1 MTGTQILLRR
11 QKESFIPIEGNGS
24 LLSSYLRRTDRAVH
38 ALFDQKGL
46 KDHGN
51 GHYSYLARPI
61 TMVRW
66 EVHPILSFHTEHPT
80 ALHQDPVDFR
90 LVLDSCELVGNERWS
105 VVNQNLT
112 FHCGA
117 SIGASRDGVWARA
130 YAATTIRP
138 SGWLQMIPAVV
149 IHELA
154 TPVVDW
160 VLARLLTRCERSLR
174 KDMENWLHK
183 QPAVVTS

>member
-38 ALFDQKGL
+38 ALFDRKGL
-46 KDHGN
+46 KDHGS
-51 GHYSYLARPI
+51 GYYSYLAKPI

-66 EVHPILSFHTEHPT
+66 EVTPSLSFHTEHPS
-80 ALHQDPVDFR
+80 AFEQDPVDFR
-90 LVLDSCELVGNERWS
+90 LVLDSCELAGNERWS
-105 VVNQNLT
+105 VVGKNLT
-112 FHCGA
+112 VQCEA
-117 SIGASRDGVWARA
+117 SISASSGGVRVSA
-130 YAATTIRP
+130 YAATTIRRC
-138 SGWLQMIPAVV
+138 GWLQMIPAVV

-174 KDMENWLHK
+174 KDMENWLQK
-183 QPAVVTS
+183 KPAVVTS